1 MFRTY
6 LRAAVSVATLTFLL
20 SACGGSDASGQGS
33 TAVSAPSGSASGPP
47 TAGTPV
53 PPVNAP
59 TNSPPAA
66 PPNTPSTPPV
76 TPAAKSAKR
85 GAAYDLADPLD
96 FAALS
101 SGVSWWYNWGS
112 QPNKMV
118 PADYIAQ
125 YGMDY
130 YPMLWSG
137 NYNAASIEAFLRAN
151 PGIKYLLVLN
161 EPNLTSQS
169 NLTPQQAA
177 ALWPGFE
184 TIAADTGV
192 KIVGP
197 QITWGTMA
205 NYADPVTWMDAFIA
219 AYQAANAGRDPKID
233 YLGFHWYDY
242 GLANQLD
249 RLKKYGKP
257 FWITEFANW
266 HSQNDGAQIDSLAK
280 QEAQMTDMV
289 ATCESRSDVFRYAWF
304 TGRWNNDVHF
314 TSLLSTAGQL
324 TDLGKLYLSLP
335 YTAQ

>member
-1 MFRTY
+1 M
-6 LRAAVSVATLTFLL
+6 
-20 SACGGSDASGQGS
+20 
-33 TAVSAPSGSASGPP
+33 
-47 TAGTPV
+47 
-53 PPVNAP
+53 
-59 TNSPPAA
+59 
-66 PPNTPSTPPV
+66 
-76 TPAAKSAKR
+76 
-85 GAAYDLADPLD
+85 AYDLADPLD

-101 SGVSWWYNWGS
+101 SGVSWWYNWSS

-118 PADYIAQ
+118 PADYVAQ

-137 NYNAASIEAFLRAN
+137 NYNAAGIEAFLRAN

-169 NLTPQQAA
+169 NVTPQQAA

-205 NYADPVTWMDAFIA
+205 NYADPVSWMDAFIA
-219 AYQAANAGRDPKID
+219 AYQAANAGRNPQID

-242 GLANQLD
+242 GLAAQLD